1 MGRTGGSHGEPG
13 AAPEPASACMRVTAC
28 AIVPALIAGGAL
40 QMREFVYE
48 ALPGRV
54 VFGLGSLDRLAD
66 EVARLGVDKALVLST
81 PQQRDQAE
89 DVAQRL
95 GDKSAGVYD
104 RAEMHVPVEVAQAAR
119 EEAQRLGADACVAVG
134 GGSTIGLGKAIAL
147 EFGLPI
153 IAVPTTYAGSEM
165 TPIWGLTEDGIKKT
179 GRDNKVLPTTVV
191 YDPNLTRTLPVHI
204 AAPSGMN
211 AIAHCVEAMY
221 SETANPIVSMMA
233 EEGVRALARAL
244 PAVVR
249 EPDDMDAR
257 TDALYGA
264 YLSGASLG
272 AVGMALH
279 HKLCH
284 TLGGSFNLPHA
295 DTHTI
300 VIPHA
305 TAYNIDAAPDAKER
319 LSRALETDAP
329 AGVLFD
335 LAEAIGAKLAL
346 RDLGMTEDDLDRAAD
361 IATENPYY
369 NPRPITREGIR
380 ALLDDAFHG
389 RRPTA

>member
-1 MGRTGGSHGEPG
+1 
-13 AAPEPASACMRVTAC
+13 
-28 AIVPALIAGGAL
+28 
-40 QMREFVYE
+40 MREFVYE

-54 VFGLGSLDRLAD
+54 VFGLGSLDRLAE
-66 EVARLGVDKALVLST
+66 EVERLGVAKVLVLST
-81 PQQRDQAE
+81 PQQREQAE
-89 DVAQRL
+89 DVARRL
-95 GDKSAGVYD
+95 GSRSAGVYD
-104 RAEMHVPVEVAQAAR
+104 KAEMHVPIEVAKAAR

-179 GRDNKVLPTTVV
+179 GRDIRVLPTTVV
-191 YDPNLTRTLPVHI
+191 YDPALTSTLPVHI

-221 SETANPIVSMMA
+221 SETATPIISMMA
-233 EEGVRALARAL
+233 EEGVRSLARAL
-244 PAVVR
+244 PLVVR
-249 EPDDMDAR
+249 EPDNMEAR
-257 TDALYGA
+257 TDALFGA

-305 TAYNIDAAPDAKER
+305 TAYNIGAAPDAKER
-319 LSRALETDAP
+319 LSRALETDDP
-329 AGVLFD
+329 AGALFD
-335 LAEAIGAKLAL
+335 LAETIGAKLAL
-346 RDLGMTEDDLDRAAD
+346 RDLGMTEADLDRAAD
-361 IATENPYY
+361 MATENPYY
-369 NPRPITREGIR
+369 NPRPVTREGIR

-389 RRPTA
+389 RRPKAA